1 MTQKSLIKLVILSVA
16 CTLFCCAP
24 ATARA
29 GVGERTVAIEL
40 PGPAHPHSDP
50 HRRQP
55 VRDDANAPVRRPAD
69 RQPRGAHGK
78 GPIPGRTRTG
88 RARQLDS

>member
-1 MTQKSLIKLVILSVA
+1 MTQKNLIKLVIVAVA

-29 GVGERTVAIEL
+29 GVVERTVAVTQTA
-40 PGPAHPHSDP
+40 PAHPHSDP

-55 VRDDANAPVRRPAD
+55 IRDDANAPVRRPAD

-78 GPIPGRTRTG
+78 AHVPGRTRTG
-88 RARQLDS
+88 RARQLES